1 MGNRST
7 NAGLVGGRFL
17 RTPAFA
23 RALLCAPAARF
34 ALAAFVSLA
43 LCGASAGAQ
52 TRVSVSGAVEHPG
65 EQVYAGKARL
75 RDAVLAAR
83 VRPQAYVAGAA
94 WLRPGLVEAQRRFK
108 TGVLFDLSQV
118 IAEASA
124 RNDEGLLAL
133 AERMSAGVRAMP
145 ATGRRIVSLD
155 PKALESERA
164 NNAPLAEGDRLHYP
178 ELPKALR
185 IVGAVGKDCV
195 LPYASWRGV
204 RDYLG
209 DCPATAEA
217 DRDWVYLVQA
227 DGRVSEY
234 GIALWNRGE
243 PLRLA
248 PGTTIYV
255 PIDDRRVRR
264 TAPDFNREYAEF
276 LATQPL
282 PEAGGAAPQ
291 AEAVAAHA
299 SAADA
304 RPF

>member
-1 MGNRST
+1 MLAR
-7 NAGLVGGRFL
+7 
-17 RTPAFA
+17 AFA
-23 RALLCAPAARF
+23 GAHAARL
-34 ALAAFVSLA
+34 ALAALLSIG
-43 LCGASAGAQ
+43 LCSASAVAQ
-52 TRVSVSGAVEHPG
+52 TRVAVSGAVERPG
-65 EQVYAGKARL
+65 GQVYPGRARL
-75 RDAVLAAR
+75 RDAVLAAG

-108 TGVLFDLSQV
+108 TGIVFDLSQV

-133 AERMSAGVRAMP
+133 AERMTAGVRAMP
-145 ATGRRIVSLD
+145 ATGRRIVSLEL
-155 PKALESERA
+155 KALEKDRA
-164 NNAPLAEGDRLHYP
+164 NNAPLADGDRLHYP
-178 ELPKALR
+178 ELPKDVR

-209 DCPATAEA
+209 DCPAAAEA
-217 DRDWVYLVQA
+217 DRDRVYLVQA
-227 DGRVSEY
+227 GGRVSEY

-264 TAPDFNREYAEF
+264 IAPDLNREYAEF

-282 PEAGGAAPQ
+282 PEADAAALK
-291 AEAVAAHA
+291 AEAKSDAVAADDVA
-299 SAADA
+299 RDA